1 MRACWFPFDFP
12 PTGLASPFECTPWP
26 VLQNVRQNIGNH
38 HHTATSRLFLSGGRS
53 FNALSLHRRLVSGSF
68 NLPSQGA
75 FQLSITLLL
84 RYRSQDMFSLGGKCP
99 PIPARF
105 PTHGTQA
112 HATSTRQRL
121 RDYHP
126 LRRHVSVHLVL
137 YLAGLKSG
145 LKTPHLHS
153 PYEGGFS
160 LGYAGFTR
168 RY

>member
-1 MRACWFPFDFP
+1 LRACWFPFGFP
-12 PTGLASPFECTPWP
+12 PTWLASPFEYTPWP
-26 VLQNVRQNIGNH
+26 VLQNVRQNTGNH

-53 FNALSLHRRLVSGSF
+53 FCALSLHRRLVSGSF

-84 RYRSQDMFSLGGKCP
+84 HYRSQDMFSLGGKCP

-112 HATSTRQRL
+112 YATSTKQRL

-126 LRRHVSVHLVL
+126 LWYPVPGDLVL
-137 YLAGLKSG
+137 YSAGLKSG

-153 PYEGGFS
+153 LYRGGFS
-160 LGYAGFTR
+160 LGFAGFTR